1 MCIGGV
7 SRGDGAL
14 GAFGDVTGF
23 ARVCGVGAGVLI
35 GDPGEQLG
43 LVGQQRGVLG
53 GVAAEGRW
61 AQPGE
66 WGGERGDVGD
76 GDRLG
81 RVGGWV
87 GGRPRGTGIGVRHGG
102 LRGWGPGRRPA
113 RRAG

>member
-7 SRGDGAL
+7 SRGDGVL
-14 GAFGDVTGF
+14 GAFGDLVGI

-43 LVGQQRGVLG
+43 LVGQQCGVLG

-66 WGGERGDVGD
+66 SGGERGDVGD

-81 RVGGWV
+81 RVGGR
-87 GGRPRGTGIGVRHGG
+87 GPRGTGIGVSHGG